1 MSQSR
6 DRQQWFLIHT
16 NPKQEARAISNLS
29 AWKVETFS
37 PQIREWRYNPVTGR
51 RQPGIKPLFSRY
63 VFARFDLQGLFHKVK
78 YTRGVHELVSFGDG
92 PVRVDDSIIDSIRC
106 RIGKDGVVRTGTDFK
121 PGDTVVVREGVLKDF
136 TGIFE
141 KEMKDSDRVVVLL
154 NTISYQARLK
164 IDRKMLQ
171 KPEGT
176 N

>member
-6 DRQQWFLIHT
+6 DGQQWFLIHT
-16 NPKQEARAISNLS
+16 NPKQEARTISNLS
-29 AWKVETFS
+29 AWNVETFS
-37 PQIREWRYNPVTGR
+37 PQIKEWRYNPVTGE

-63 VFARFDLQGLFHKVK
+63 VFARFDLQGMFHKVR

-92 PVRVDDSIIDSIRC
+92 PVSVNASIIDLIRS
-106 RIGKDGVVRTGTDFK
+106 RIGEDGLVKTGTDFK
-121 PGDTVVVREGVLKDF
+121 PGDPVVVREGLLKDF

-141 KEMKDSDRVVVLL
+141 KEMRDSDRVVVLL

-171 KPEGT
+171 KA
-176 N
+176 